1 MLLKDL
7 IESSLVK
14 DTDIL
19 TISKKAKSFGA
30 DIRKGTW
37 FNDDILAWLNEEI
50 DSMTYDQVNR
60 WSIALK

>member
-1 MLLKDL
+1 MLLKEL
-7 IESSLVK
+7 IESNLVK

-19 TISKKAKSFGA
+19 TIAKKAKSFGT

-37 FNDDILAWLNEEI
+37 INDSILAWLNEEI
-50 DSMTYDQVNR
+50 DSLTFDQVNG